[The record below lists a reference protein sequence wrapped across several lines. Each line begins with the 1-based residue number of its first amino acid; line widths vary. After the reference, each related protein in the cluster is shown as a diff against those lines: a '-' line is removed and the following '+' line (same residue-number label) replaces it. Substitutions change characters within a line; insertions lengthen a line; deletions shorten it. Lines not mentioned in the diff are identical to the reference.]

1 MSNTELT
8 IIQDKTFETIS
19 RAVDKM
25 VNLIRPTYGP
35 AGNKVIIKKVTH
47 QMVID
52 DGVQIARDFELPDPA
67 ENAVVNVIREVAV
80 KTNDRVGDGT
90 TSSLIMLQ
98 AIFNEISRRSRK
110 DGRSIALEL
119 KAGLEDVRTSL
130 KKSARQIRT
139 KDELVKV
146 ARISFDDAKIAEMIA
161 ELYVKMGADATI
173 TIDRSPTMDTTC
185 EMSDGIKIDRG
196 YLSQYMLTNPERM
209 ETVFEKPYILIT
221 DYRLTEMADV
231 LPILNLMA
239 KEGKQGLVIIAENI
253 EQGALATLLINHPNI
268 FNNQTKKNGSIL
280 SVAINAPSGEQR
292 KVMLEDIALMTG
304 ARFFTESKGDKID
317 DKITLADL
325 GRAERFICRRDES
338 IIVSPK
344 GKKSDITK
352 AINQLKE
359 AASNEKDE
367 KRKSELLRRVS
378 TMTNTVAVIRVGAP
392 TENEQRALKYKVE
405 DAVNAVKVA
414 YKGGVV
420 CGSGLSLA
428 RLTTSSPILNQ
439 ALKAPHRQ
447 LCDNMGLPETV
458 DLKSDEALNVVSG
471 KKGKFMDVGVV
482 DPVDVL
488 IAGVES
494 AVSIASLLVTSSGMI
509 VESPK
514 QPPMEGQN

>member
-1 MSNTELT
+1 MNNNELT
-8 IIQDKTFETIS
+8 IIQEKTFETIS

-47 QMVID
+47 QMVVD

-110 DGRSIALEL
+110 DGRSIAIEL
-119 KAGLEDVRTSL
+119 KAGLEDVRASL
-130 KKSARQIRT
+130 KKSAKPIRT
-139 KDELVKV
+139 KDELLKV
-146 ARISFDDAKIAEMIA
+146 ARVSFDDPKIAEMIA
-161 ELYVKMGADATI
+161 DLYVKMGADATI
-173 TIDRSPTMDTTC
+173 TIDRSPTMETTC
-185 EMSDGIKIDRG
+185 ETSDGIKIDKG
-196 YLSQYMLTNPERM
+196 YISQYMVINPERM
-209 ETVFEKPYILIT
+209 ETVFEKPYILLT
-221 DYRLTEMADV
+221 DYRLTEAADL
-231 LPILNLMA
+231 LPLLNLMA
-239 KEGKQGLVIIAENI
+239 KEGKQGLVIIAENV
-253 EQGALATLLINHPNI
+253 EQGALATLIINHPNV
-268 FNNQTKKNGSIL
+268 FNNQTKKQGTIL
-280 SVAINAPSGEQR
+280 SVAINAPSGEHR
-292 KVMLEDIALMTG
+292 KVALEDMALMTG
-304 ARFFTESKGDKID
+304 ARFFSESKGDKLETV
-317 DKITLADL
+317 TLADL

-344 GKKSDITK
+344 GKKADITK
-352 AINQLKE
+352 AINQLKQ

-367 KRKSELLRRVS
+367 KRKSELLKRVS
-378 TMTNTVAVIRVGAP
+378 TMTNTVAVIRVGAA

-428 RLTTSSPILNQ
+428 RLTTSSAILNQ

-447 LCDNMGLPETV
+447 LCDNMGLPETS

-494 AVSIASLLVTSSGMI
+494 AVSIASLLITSSGMI

-514 QPPMEGQN
+514 KSPTEGQN

>member
-1 MSNTELT
+1 MINTELT
-8 IIQDKTFETIS
+8 VIQDKTFETIAS
-19 RAVDKM
+19 AVDKM

-98 AIFNEISRRSRK
+98 AIFTEISRRSRK

-119 KAGLEDVRTSL
+119 KAGLEDVRAQL
-130 KKSARQIRT
+130 KKTAKAIRT
-139 KDELVKV
+139 KDELMKV
-146 ARISFDDAKIAEMIA
+146 ARISFDDPKIAEMIA
-161 ELYVKMGADATI
+161 DLYVKMGADATI
-173 TIDRSPTMDTTC
+173 TIDRSPTMETTC
-185 EMSDGIKIDRG
+185 ETSDGIKIDRG
-196 YLSQYMLTNPERM
+196 YISPYMIINPERM
-209 ETVFEKPYILIT
+209 ETVFEKPYILLT
-221 DYRLTEMADV
+221 DYRLTEANDI
-231 LPILNLMA
+231 LPLLNLMA
-239 KEGKQGLVIIAENI
+239 KEGKQGLVIIAENV
-253 EQGALATLLINHPNI
+253 EQSALATLVINHPNVM
-268 FNNQTKKNGSIL
+268 NPQTRKPGVLL
-280 SVAINAPSGEQR
+280 SVAINAPSGENR
-292 KVMLEDIALMTG
+292 KVTLEDIALMTG
-304 ARFFTESKGDKID
+304 AKFFSESKGDKLENV
-317 DKITLADL
+317 KTEDL

-338 IIVSPK
+338 IIVGPK

-367 KRKSELLRRVS
+367 KRKSELLKRVS